1 MDELLNLKRKVN
13 KYSEIVQNTRSY
25 RDAWKTELKDN
36 IINKLTECVE
46 QTGMDAEIE
55 VRADMENLE
64 AVVLNLGDAKSGMY
78 TQVNEDIKRHLIKHK
93 GALIYQQLFNGKVI
107 VLIQYPYIENYGQ
120 PRQPKTIAIYRP
132 EEVRAPYII
141 RHLEQ
146 FINEITNWE
155 DFDDDEPTNKIG
167 FDLNFNNPIE
177 EPEE

>member
-1 MDELLNLKRKVN
+1 MDELFNLKKKVE
-13 KYSEIVQNTRSY
+13 KYKEIVQNTRSY
-25 RDAWKTELKDN
+25 RDAWKTGLKDN
-36 IINKLTECVE
+36 IIQKLLECIE

-107 VLIQYPYIENYGQ
+107 VLIQYPFIENYGQ

-146 FINEITNWE
+146 FITEITMWE
-155 DFDDDEPTNKIG
+155 DFDDDEPNNKIG
-167 FDLNFNNPIE
+167 FNLNFNNPVE
-177 EPEE
+177 EPAE